1 MSSLPDIPSPCTGVC
16 TLDKQSGLCKGCLRS
31 RDEIRIWGKSDN
43 EARLA
48 ILQELKKR
56 RMAAGRIS
64 ESDLRP
70 RRRRRG

>member
-1 MSSLPDIPSPCTGVC
+1 MSNLPEIPSPCTGVC
-16 TLDKQSGLCKGCLRS
+16 TLDKETDICKGCLRS

-43 EARLA
+43 ETRLK

-56 RMAAGRIS
+56 RMAQGRVS

-70 RRRRRG
+70 RRRRR